1 MSSPTKLK
9 DGNEEKDRER
19 RLADL
24 SGAMALARL
33 THQVKELEL
42 KKHQQETTAIPKFIP
57 IKAIMS
63 TAESG
68 R

>member
-9 DGNEEKDRER
+9 DGNEEKDRDQ

-42 KKHQQETTAIPKFIP
+42 KKHQQESAAIPKFGP
-57 IKAIMS
+57 IKAIMY
-63 TAESG
+63 TTESG